1 MKYIKLL
8 LIWSMTLL
16 CISCSQFTGASEHSV
31 ALDRAVQ
38 TMNDAVDLCE
48 EDKNSIK
55 DPELD
60 DLKAMSKFSEN
71 TINAYIIYRSN
82 INDQICLIQNGATPR
97 EYISAVALD
106 SDTDYFTRRKA
117 EHLFTTLLPYDFID
131 NINYINNLP
140 NEERNKLQQIDYLNR
155 SFNLLVTTRALRAYK
170 KDIIK

>member
-1 MKYIKLL
+1 MKYIKLS

-16 CISCSQFTGASEHSV
+16 CISCSQFIGASEHSL

-71 TINAYIIYRSN
+71 TINAYIIPHSQLEISKSN
-82 INDQICLIQNGATPR
+82 
-97 EYISAVALD
+97 
-106 SDTDYFTRRKA
+106 
-117 EHLFTTLLPYDFID
+117 
-131 NINYINNLP
+131 
-140 NEERNKLQQIDYLNR
+140 
-155 SFNLLVTTRALRAYK
+155 
-170 KDIIK
+170 